1 MRVGVTVFVGVI
13 VDVFVGV
20 GVGVIVFVG
29 VGVGVNGTIHPTMND
44 HNVST

>member
-1 MRVGVTVFVGVI
+1 VRVGVTVFVGVI